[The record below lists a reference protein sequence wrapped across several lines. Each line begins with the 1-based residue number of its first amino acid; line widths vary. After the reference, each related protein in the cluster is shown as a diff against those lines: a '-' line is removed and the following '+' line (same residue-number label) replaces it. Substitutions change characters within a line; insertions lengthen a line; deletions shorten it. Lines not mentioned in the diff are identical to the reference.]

1 MPRNKTISEQMRAQT
16 REKILTTARR
26 LFAGRGYFN
35 CKISDIAREAGMS
48 QGILYWYFAS
58 KEELLKSVLADGF
71 ETLGQLTESAASR
84 SGTSRE
90 KLTALLDDY
99 IAFGRQKGEF
109 TAVFISIM
117 GHGGLPLLAK
127 LGFDTTQ
134 IGMHYHQALS
144 TILAQGQAEGVV
156 LADIDPNLLAMFFF
170 SLFNGLMITYGTD
183 WLEVPDRYVRQAVLR
198 LLGSDIATLVE

>member
-1 MPRNKTISEQMRAQT
+1 MPRSKMVSEQMRAQT

-26 LFAGRGYFN
+26 LFAARGYFN

-71 ETLGQLTESAASR
+71 ETLGQLTETAANR

-90 KLTALLDDY
+90 KLSALLDDY
-99 IAFGRQKGEF
+99 ITFGRQKGEF

-134 IGMHYHQALS
+134 IGMRYHQALS

-156 LADIDPNLLAMFFF
+156 LAGIDPNILAMFFF

-183 WLEVPDRYVRQAVLR
+183 WLNVPDQYVRQAVLR
-198 LLGSDIATLVE
+198 LLGSYVISQ

>member
-1 MPRNKTISEQMRAQT
+1 MPRSKITSEQMRSQT
-16 REKILTTARR
+16 REKILTAARS
-26 LFAGRGYFN
+26 LFAERGYFN
-35 CKISDIAREAGMS
+35 CKIADIARQAGMS
-48 QGILYWYFAS
+48 QGILYWYFPS

-71 ETLGQLTESAASR
+71 ETLGQLTEAAANR

-90 KLTALLDDY
+90 KLNALLDDY

-144 TILAQGQAEGVV
+144 MILAQGQAEGVV
-156 LADIDPNLLAMFFF
+156 MAGIDPNILTMFFF

-183 WLEVPDRYVRQAVLR
+183 WLNVPDQYVRQAALR
-198 LLGSDIATLVE
+198 LLGSDLE